1 MIIVIDNYDSF
12 TYNLVQYFQQ
22 METEVMVRKNDAVT
36 VEEIAHLAPDLIVLS
51 PGPGKPSESGVCLDV
66 LRTFEADIPILGI
79 CLGHQ
84 LIVEAYG
91 GTVRKGRKPMH
102 GKVTAMTHDGAHV
115 YEGLPES
122 VQVTRYHSLEADK
135 HQMPEQ
141 LEVTAVS
148 EDGSI
153 MGVRHRDYPVEG
165 IQFHPESILTEC
177 GFTMLWNTYQQALQY
192 QSGRKG
198 AVV

>member
-36 VEEIAHLAPDLIVLS
+36 VEEIAHLDPDLIVLS

-66 LRTFEADIPILGI
+66 LRAFEADIPILGI

-135 HQMPEQ
+135 YQMPEQ
-141 LEVTAVS
+141 LQVTAVS

-177 GFTMLWNTYQQALQY
+177 GFTMLWNTYQQALRY

>member
-12 TYNLVQYFQQ
+12 TYNLVQYFRQ
-22 METEVMVRKNDAVT
+22 MDTDVIVRKNDAVS
-36 VEEIAHLAPDLIVLS
+36 VEEISLLAPNLIVLS
-51 PGPGKPSESGVCLDV
+51 PGPGKPSESGVCLEV

-91 GTVRKGRKPMH
+91 GLVRKGRKPMH
-102 GKVTAMTHDGAHV
+102 GKVTAITHDGAHV
-115 YEGLPES
+115 YEGLPEK

-135 HQMPEQ
+135 HQLPEQ
-141 LEVTAVS
+141 LKRTATS

-153 MGVRHRDYPVEG
+153 MGVRHKDYPVEG
-165 IQFHPESILTEC
+165 IQFHPESILTEY
-177 GFTMLWNTYQQALQY
+177 GFTMLWNKYQQALHY
-192 QSGRKG
+192 QAGRKG